1 MERGLMMLLHSVI
14 ISAII
19 YIVMVYA
26 MGLDSQMSEKRS
38 LMFGA
43 IILLYMLMFGHDLP
57 QILKKCTTCSG
68 KAK

>member
-1 MERGLMMLLHSVI
+1 MMLLHSAI

-26 MGLDSQMSEKRS
+26 MGFNSQLAETRS

-43 IILLYMLMFGHDLP
+43 IVLLYMLMFGHDLP
-57 QILKKCTTCSG
+57 QILKKCMTCSG
-68 KAK
+68 TAK